1 MPHPVVHFEI
11 MGKDPAGL
19 SGFYRDA
26 FDWNIPSQPVTGAGG
41 VPDYFMVLP
50 DGEQPP
56 KSGINGGFGGAPQ
69 GYGGHVTFY
78 VAVDDVGAALAK
90 IEKLGGTRMLGPV
103 DVPNGPTIALFKDPQ
118 GNTVG
123 IVQTPP

>member
-1 MPHPVVHFEI
+1 
-11 MGKDPAGL
+11 MGKDPAAL
-19 SGFYRDA
+19 SAFYRDA
-26 FDWNIPSQPVTGAGG
+26 FDWNIPSQPVAGAGG
-41 VPDYFMVLP
+41 VPDYFLVMP

-69 GYGGHVTFY
+69 GYAGHVTFY
-78 VAVDDVGAALAK
+78 VAVDDVGAALDK

-103 DVPNGPTIALFKDPQ
+103 DVPNGPVIALFKDPQ

-123 IVQTPP
+123 IVQMPP